1 MLRPKHHLYLHVI
14 SAQNTVGYFRVT
26 FQPPMPSRPWFY
38 WLFGEAFKECRGIP
52 SILLNQFKIPQ
63 RILNILHL
71 LLWTLFHLW
80 VLFLGL
86 IIIHA
91 HVQTYLIIK
100 RLFYSHLFFPI
111 RSADI
116 ICFDILIQ
124 QILSQQITRISTART
139 QKSAIYTV
147 IIEFSAP
154 MPQYFLYDTS
164 TGTYPPAGTAPPGS
178 RGL

>member
-14 SAQNTVGYFRVT
+14 SAQNTVSYFRVT

-71 LLWTLFHLW
+71 LLWTLFHLL

-100 RLFYSHLFFPI
+100 RLFHSHLFFPNTF
-111 RSADI
+111 RKHNLLWYPYPANTEPTNHSY
-116 ICFDILIQ
+116 LH
-124 QILSQQITRISTART
+124 ST

>member
-100 RLFYSHLFFPI
+100 RLFYSHLFFPNTF
-111 RSADI
+111 RRHNLLWYPYPADTEPTNHSYPHSTHAK
-116 ICFDILIQ
+116 ICDIYCHYRIFCTNAT
-124 QILSQQITRISTART
+124 IFSIWYVHGNISTGWHR
-139 QKSAIYTV
+139 
-147 IIEFSAP
+147 
-154 MPQYFLYDTS
+154 S
-164 TGTYPPAGTAPPGS
+164 T
-178 RGL
+178 R